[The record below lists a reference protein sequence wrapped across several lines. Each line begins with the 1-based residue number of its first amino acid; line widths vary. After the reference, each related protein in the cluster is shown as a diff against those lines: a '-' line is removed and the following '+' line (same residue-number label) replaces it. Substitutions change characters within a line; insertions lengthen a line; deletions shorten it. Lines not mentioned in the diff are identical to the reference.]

1 MFFKKSK
8 VFTGL
13 LLASFGVSANPWSD
27 YYDVSIPSYMPGQTE
42 EVSDIST
49 RKVVRQAMLLD
60 AEDLNKTFKQY
71 PERGR
76 YIFIAD
82 TLLLDKVISENI
94 QGKHI
99 VILARIIE
107 GDGLIGFS
115 QREDTNTSVTI
126 IADKIESGILI
137 TSASGSIT
145 RVEDKE
151 ENFKFTYRNLRG
163 REIVTYDS
171 ESIEGMIVQLNEDKD
186 YIFKRAYDY
195 GASIYDSKPQLSID
209 ILNWYADILSSSDFL
224 INEENEWDFDDIFR
238 SLKSLSLFYASSKKS
253 QNFVPVLDLSL
264 YFDNYS
270 QILDAMAAFQSE
282 YDQFENHQND
292 IQVRKNSAR
301 LMLDKLDHALSAQQ
315 GIIENQERQIASF
328 QNSIESRIE
337 SFKEQE
343 GVVKT
348 AKQNFRQ
355 GIIDYQQKFIAGLT
369 IEVFSSLAELG
380 SSVISAFV
388 IGPAALGGT
397 AQAVGDAAQGA
408 QQAVTIAKRLEQ
420 LSKDIKKI
428 KDLSANLDSILKL
441 IKNNQLTAE
450 LNELMRDLGVDMPDL
465 GSSSTSWKLAKID
478 IDTVLGAAQDLG
490 VLGTREYKSELY
502 KLMTWGSS
510 LSELQVKFIIA
521 TYRLTELQLAKEAIE
536 KDYASVVQYIDG
548 LDTDEQ
554 ALKEVEQ
561 YLFRVYNLFKR
572 PLYSALLNYNAAYKY
587 HTFKDSTV
595 TPRVNTSY
603 LEYNKNLVSMDQQ
616 LTNAMEVFYENP
628 PQSFVIDTN
637 LGDKTSLNRLLE
649 TGEFSFVI
657 DEKNHENFGGGI
669 FNNKERVRLD
679 SIGVELY
686 GSELKDGKY
695 EFQITHTGEFRD
707 FYQSEP
713 YMFNT
718 KESHR
723 IYSYFKQGD
732 EYKIITPG
740 DISEDFGK
748 FIFKPTPFSTWTV
761 KLFEYEKF
769 DLSKVDSI
777 KIFFSGEW
785 ITPKF

>member
-536 KDYASVVQYIDG
+536 KDYASVVQYIDD

-572 PLYSALLNYNAAYKY
+572 PLYSALLNYNAA
-587 HTFKDSTV
+587 
-595 TPRVNTSY
+595 
-603 LEYNKNLVSMDQQ
+603 
-616 LTNAMEVFYENP
+616 
-628 PQSFVIDTN
+628 
-637 LGDKTSLNRLLE
+637 
-649 TGEFSFVI
+649 
-657 DEKNHENFGGGI
+657 
-669 FNNKERVRLD
+669 
-679 SIGVELY
+679 
-686 GSELKDGKY
+686 
-695 EFQITHTGEFRD
+695 
-707 FYQSEP
+707 
-713 YMFNT
+713 
-718 KESHR
+718 
-723 IYSYFKQGD
+723 
-732 EYKIITPG
+732 
-740 DISEDFGK
+740 
-748 FIFKPTPFSTWTV
+748 
-761 KLFEYEKF
+761 
-769 DLSKVDSI
+769 
-777 KIFFSGEW
+777 
-785 ITPKF
+785 